1 MDMNTCAGS
10 PDAVIAAKRMER
22 ESIEILGS
30 LVAGWLQS
38 PTVGKVM
45 LSVIKN
51 VLSNWSDG
59 SRARKKISDI
69 ALKLLAEKRT
79 PQPPSGNG
87 TDGQRLGMLF
97 TLLARQLN
105 ELQMQNP
112 MHLADSLE
120 GPLCEVIA
128 STDFGEVKEMVD
140 RAEEPIVE
148 LVRRLMGFVWDTYP
162 AKLGT
167 VISLIHPLGNIIVR
181 SFKEIVKPLNGVS
194 PDLFTD
200 LIFSII
206 RSIDG
211 RHIGELVNAVLEMVR
226 QLHTGSLLQGEAGV
240 PQFQMDLTQK
250 LREIVSGIDPVLLVK
265 TRVISA
271 EFAEERANA
280 LSDIHEENA
289 ALVLDVVSR
298 FASLKNPSIRAGRR
312 RLEVYGNLPDSRF
325 AAAVADGLYEI
336 DTQGISEIMNTSLR
350 MINNVHGE
358 NPDIFRRLFSEL
370 FMNIDTDALKDT
382 VQWITRD
389 IMEGLRPIASEIL
402 PVLIRGVGALNQEN
416 QAV

>member
-1 MDMNTCAGS
+1 
-10 PDAVIAAKRMER
+10 MER
-22 ESIEILGS
+22 ESIEILGT

-38 PTVGKVM
+38 PTVRKVM
-45 LSVIKN
+45 LSVIRN
-51 VLSNWSDG
+51 VLSEWSDG
-59 SRARKKISDI
+59 SRAKQKISDVI
-69 ALKLLAEKRT
+69 LKLAVEKIAT
-79 PQPPSGNG
+79 HHPSG
-87 TDGQRLGMLF
+87 DGIDARRLGMLF
-97 TLLARQLN
+97 TLLAQHLN
-105 ELQMQNP
+105 ELQKQNP

-120 GPLCEVIA
+120 GPLREVIA

-167 VISLIHPLGNIIVR
+167 VISLVHPLGNIIVR

-250 LREIVSGIDPVLLVK
+250 LREILSGIDPELLVK

-280 LSDIHEENA
+280 FSDIHEENA

-298 FASLKNPSIRAGRR
+298 FASLKNPSIRSGRR

-350 MINNVHGE
+350 MINNVHE
-358 NPDIFRRLFSEL
+358 DNPDVFRRLLSEL
-370 FMNIDTDALKDT
+370 FMNIDTDALKDS

-389 IMEGLRPIASEIL
+389 IMEGLRPIASEVL
-402 PVLIRGVGALNQEN
+402 PVLIKGVSALNQEN